1 MTTVT
6 VRDARPDD
14 GPGLRAIFR
23 RASLANTGDRDA
35 LLAHP
40 EALEWHGPPGPP
52 ARCRVAVDGQDDA
65 VGFATTRP
73 DGRALELVDL
83 FVEPDLMRTGVATAL
98 VADAAANA
106 RELGA
111 SRIDVDGNPH
121 ALAFY
126 RAAGF
131 VEVGT
136 VITEFG
142 TGHRLT
148 LVLS

>member
-14 GPGLRAIFR
+14 RTGLGAIFR
-23 RASLANTGDRDA
+23 RASLANPGDRDA

-40 EALEWHGPPGPP
+40 GALEWDGPPGPP
-52 ARCRVAVDGQDDA
+52 ARCRVAADGRDDA

-73 DGRALELVDL
+73 DGPALELVDL
-83 FVEPDLMRTGVATAL
+83 VVEPDLMRTGVATAL
-98 VADAAANA
+98 VADAVAHGRAA
-106 RELGA
+106 GA

-126 RAAGF
+126 RAVGF
-131 VEVGT
+131 VEIGT
-136 VITEFG
+136 VETEFG

-148 LVLS
+148 LTLA